1 MNASPL
7 AAYPLLWRTLSRTTL
22 LGGALI
28 LAACSDNAPQ
38 SPANQQSAQPVIV
51 EAVSETPQ
59 ITRVE
64 AVGTSRAIR
73 SITVYPATSGEVV
86 AVNFTAGEK
95 VKQGDVLL
103 ELDHRQEELA
113 VQLAELRVADAER
126 LYRRYQRSSESGA
139 TLPTTLDAAET
150 ALEEVRI
157 ELGRARIAL
166 DDRTVTAPF
175 TGHVGITDVEA
186 GDRIQTSSPIT
197 TLDDRSELL
206 VSFEAPEVLVSTLR
220 TGDAVAVAP
229 WNTREAAA
237 YGEIINIGSRVDPQ
251 TRTFVARARADNSAD
266 TLRPGQSFRVLLE
279 AYGAD
284 YPVVPEIAL
293 QWGADGAYVWAVAG
307 KQVHRLPVNVV
318 QRQEG
323 RILVEGQLKEGDMI
337 VVEGI
342 QRMRPGVE
350 IEAELSTRARDV
362 GAAIDRNADK
372 GPG

>member
-1 MNASPL
+1 M
-7 AAYPLLWRTLSRTTL
+7 
-22 LGGALI
+22 
-28 LAACSDNAPQ
+28 
-38 SPANQQSAQPVIV
+38 VV
-51 EAVSETPQ
+51 EAVGETPQ
-59 ITRVE
+59 VTRVE

-95 VKQGDVLL
+95 VNQGDVLL
-103 ELDHRQEELA
+103 ELDHRQEQLA
-113 VQLAELRVADAER
+113 VQLAELRVADTER

-150 ALEEVRI
+150 ALEEARI

-186 GDRIQTSSPIT
+186 GDRIQTSSAIT

-229 WNTREAAA
+229 WNTREAAV

-266 TLRPGQSFRVLLE
+266 KLRPGQSFRVLLE

-284 YPVVPEIAL
+284 YPVLPEIAL
-293 QWGADGAYVWAVAG
+293 QWGADGAYVWAVTG
-307 KQVHRLPVNVV
+307 KQVRRLPVNIV

-323 RILVEGQLKEGDMI
+323 RVLVEGQLQEGDLI

-342 QRMRPGVE
+342 QRMRPGIE

-362 GAAIDRNADK
+362 GAAIDHDADK